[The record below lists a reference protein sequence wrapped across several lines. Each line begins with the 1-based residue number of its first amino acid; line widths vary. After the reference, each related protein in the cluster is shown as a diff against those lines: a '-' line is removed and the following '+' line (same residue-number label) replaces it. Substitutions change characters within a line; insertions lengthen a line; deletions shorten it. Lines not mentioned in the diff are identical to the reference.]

1 MRLPSSTFGLGLAAI
16 APLLLFLAA
25 VVWILDLRQQDVLAA
40 ELAAQAR
47 SVMVAIDRELE
58 SKARP
63 LELLAA
69 LGRGA
74 VDDLPLLKAQA
85 IEAVRSQPGWLAVGL
100 VEVDSLTL
108 RFHTQFPLGV
118 PLPPPRLDEVTRKV
132 AATRR
137 TVVGGVLPPGGPP
150 GRPALIVRAPILD
163 PEGGAGQPVRHLLSL
178 AIGLDGLDAVL
189 RGSGLPPA
197 WTVSVVDPA
206 LVIAARSR
214 DSELH
219 VGQKV
224 SDQLVPR
231 LLEQHPGLFSGT
243 TREGEEAL
251 ILVHRSQQTGWSIVV
266 AVPFELVSSRLNR
279 TRTTILAGAAG
290 AGLATLVLSL
300 VVTRHVR
307 RRRYAEGE
315 AREAREAM
323 QAEQRRR
330 LEAEKEHAEAEKEH
344 AEAANRA
351 KSDFLANMSH
361 ELRTPLNAI
370 IGFSEA
376 LLSGLFGP
384 SPPKHQEYIASIH
397 ASGQH
402 LLSLVNDVLD
412 MAKVEAGRLDL
423 YPEPVPVAVLLGE
436 CLELMEAL
444 AEQKGVRIEGAPV
457 EPGLMVVADN
467 IRLRQAVLNLLSN
480 AIKFTPAGGHVRV
493 EAVPGEGG
501 SVTLTVAD
509 SGIGMSPEDIQI
521 ALEPF
526 RQVNSYMTKAQSG
539 TGLGLPLAKR
549 FVEAHGGRLELLS
562 AAGEGTVVRI
572 VLPGAPPS
580 ENRVILAQK
589 AEAQKAAA
597 QKAE

>member
-1 MRLPSSTFGLGLAAI
+1 MRLPSSTLGLGLAAI
-16 APLLLFLAA
+16 APLLLFLAV

-69 LGRGA
+69 LSRRTVNDIA
-74 VDDLPLLKAQA
+74 QLKSEAEA
-85 IEAVRSQPGWLAVGL
+85 AVRSQPGWLAMGL
-100 VEVDSLTL
+100 VTVEDMSFL
-108 RFHTQFPLGV
+108 FHTQYPLGA
-118 PLPPPRLDEVTRKV
+118 PLPPPRLDDVTRQV

-150 GRPALIVRAPILD
+150 GRSALIVRAPVLDPDD
-163 PEGGAGQPVRHLLSL
+163 PEGTSIRHVLSL
-178 AIGLDGLDAVL
+178 AVGLDGLDAVL
-189 RGSGLPPA
+189 QGSGIPTA
-197 WTVSVVDPA
+197 WTVSVVDPFM
-206 LVIAARSR
+206 VIAARSHDPER
-214 DSELH
+214 H
-219 VGQKV
+219 VGQRV
-224 SDQLVPR
+224 RDLMVPR
-231 LLEQHPGLFSGT
+231 LTGQTPGLFSAT
-243 TREGEEAL
+243 TREGHEAL
-251 ILVHRSQQTGWSIVV
+251 VLVHRSQQTGWSIIV
-266 AVPFELVSSRLNR
+266 AVPFEQISSQLNR

-307 RRRYAEGE
+307 RRRHAERE
-315 AREAREAM
+315 ARIAREAM
-323 QAEQRRR
+323 LAEQRRR
-330 LEAEKEHAEAEKEH
+330 LEAEKEHAEA
-344 AEAANRA
+344 ANLA

-384 SPPKHQEYIASIH
+384 SPPKHQDYITSIH

-402 LLSLVNDVLD
+402 LLALVNDVLD
-412 MAKVEAGRLDL
+412 MAKVEAGRLEL
-423 YPEPVPVAVLLGE
+423 YPEPVSVAVLLEE

-444 AEQKGVRIEGAPV
+444 SAQKGVRVEGGPV
-457 EPGLMVVADN
+457 EPGLTVMADA

-480 AIKFTPAGGHVRV
+480 AIKFTPAGGWVRAD
-493 EAVPGEGG
+493 AVRDEGG
-501 SVTLTVAD
+501 CVVLTVTD

-526 RQVNSYMTKAQSG
+526 RQVNSYMTKAHSG

-549 FVEAHGGRLELLS
+549 FVEAHGGRLDLRS
-562 AAGEGTVVRI
+562 APGEGTVVRI
-572 VLPGAPPS
+572 ILPGAPPS
-580 ENRVILAQK
+580 SPATGQGGIMLLK
-589 AEAQKAAA
+589 AD
-597 QKAE
+597 

>member
-1 MRLPSSTFGLGLAAI
+1 MRLPSSTLGLGLAAI
-16 APLLLFLAA
+16 APLLLFLAV

-69 LGRGA
+69 LSRGTVKDVA
-74 VDDLPLLKAQA
+74 LLKSEAV
-85 IEAVRSQPGWLAVGL
+85 EAVRSQPGWLAMGL
-100 VEVDSLTL
+100 VTVEDMSFL
-108 RFHTQFPLGV
+108 FHTQYPLGAS
-118 PLPPPRLDEVTRKV
+118 LPPPRLDDVTRQV

-150 GRPALIVRAPILD
+150 GRPALIVRAPVLD
-163 PEGGAGQPVRHLLSL
+163 PDDPDGAPIRHVLSL
-178 AIGLDGLDAVL
+178 AVGLDGLDAVL
-189 RGSGLPPA
+189 RGSGIPAA

-206 LVIAARSR
+206 LVIAARSHDPER
-214 DSELH
+214 H
-219 VGQKV
+219 VGQRVRDKM
-224 SDQLVPR
+224 VPR
-231 LLEQHPGLFSGT
+231 LMESNQGLFSGT
-243 TREGEEAL
+243 TREGHEAL
-251 ILVHRSQQTGWSIVV
+251 VLVHRSQQTGWSIIV
-266 AVPFELVSSRLNR
+266 AVPFEQISSQLNR

-307 RRRYAEGE
+307 RRRHAERE
-315 AREAREAM
+315 ARIAREAM
-323 QAEQRRR
+323 LAEQRRR
-330 LEAEKEHAEAEKEH
+330 LEAEKDH
-344 AEAANRA
+344 AEAANLA

-384 SPPKHQEYIASIH
+384 SPPKHQDYIASIH

-402 LLSLVNDVLD
+402 LLALVNDVLD
-412 MAKVEAGRLDL
+412 MAKVEAGRLEL
-423 YPEPVPVAVLLGE
+423 YPEPVRVAVLLGE

-444 AEQKGVRIEGAPV
+444 AGQKGVRVESAPV
-457 EPGLMVVADN
+457 ETGLTVMADA

-480 AIKFTPAGGHVRV
+480 AIKFTPAGGCVRAD
-493 EAVPGEGG
+493 AVRDEGG
-501 SVTLTVAD
+501 CVVLTVAD

-526 RQVNSYMTKAQSG
+526 RQVNSYMTKAHSG

-549 FVEAHGGRLELLS
+549 FVEAHGGRLDLCS
-562 AAGEGTVVRI
+562 APGEGTVVRI
-572 VLPGAPPS
+572 ILPGAPPAAPAAGQGTI
-580 ENRVILAQK
+580 VLLK
-589 AEAQKAAA
+589 AE
-597 QKAE
+597 

>member
-1 MRLPSSTFGLGLAAI
+1 MPFRFRKRSESALRLPSSTLGLGLAAI
-16 APLLLFLAA
+16 APLLLFLAV
-25 VVWILDLRQQDVLAA
+25 VVWILDLRQQDVLEA

-69 LGRGA
+69 LSRKT
-74 VDDLPLLKAQA
+74 VNDLALLKSEAG
-85 IEAVRSQPGWLAVGL
+85 EAVRSQPGWLALGL
-100 VEVDSLTL
+100 VTVEDMSFL
-108 RFHTQFPLGV
+108 FHTQYPLGAA
-118 PLPPPRLDEVTRKV
+118 LPPPRLDEVTRQV

-137 TVVGGVLPPGGPP
+137 TVFGGVLPPGGPP
-150 GRPALIVRAPILD
+150 GRPALIVRAPVLDLDD
-163 PEGGAGQPVRHLLSL
+163 PEGAPIRHVLSL
-178 AIGLDGLDAVL
+178 AVGLDGLDAVL
-189 RGSGLPPA
+189 RGSGIPAA

-206 LVIAARSR
+206 MNIAARSHDPER
-214 DSELH
+214 H
-219 VGQKV
+219 VGQRV
-224 SDQLVPR
+224 RDLMVPR
-231 LLEQHPGLFSGT
+231 LTGKNPGLFSAT
-243 TREGEEAL
+243 TREGHEAL
-251 ILVHRSQQTGWSIVV
+251 VLVHRSQQTGWSIIV
-266 AVPFELVSSRLNR
+266 AVPFEQISSQLNR

-307 RRRYAEGE
+307 RRRHAERE
-315 AREAREAM
+315 ARVAREAM
-323 QAEQRRR
+323 LAEQRRR
-330 LEAEKEHAEAEKEH
+330 LEAEKEHAEA
-344 AEAANRA
+344 ANLA

-384 SPPKHQEYIASIH
+384 SPPKHQDYISSIH

-412 MAKVEAGRLDL
+412 MAKVEAGRLEL

-444 AEQKGVRIEGAPV
+444 AVQKGVRLEGALV
-457 EPGLMVVADN
+457 EPGLTVMADA

-480 AIKFTPAGGHVRV
+480 AIKFTPAGGRVRAD
-493 EAVPGEGG
+493 AVCDEGG
-501 SVTLTVAD
+501 CVVLTVAD
-509 SGIGMSPEDIQI
+509 TGIGMSPEDIQI

-526 RQVNSYMTKAQSG
+526 RQVNSYMTKAHSG

-549 FVEAHGGRLELLS
+549 FIEAHGGRLDLCS
-562 AAGEGTVVRI
+562 ALGEGTVVRI
-572 VLPGAPPS
+572 VLPGAPPPS
-580 ENRVILAQK
+580 PMTGPGAVVLLK
-589 AEAQKAAA
+589 AD
-597 QKAE
+597 